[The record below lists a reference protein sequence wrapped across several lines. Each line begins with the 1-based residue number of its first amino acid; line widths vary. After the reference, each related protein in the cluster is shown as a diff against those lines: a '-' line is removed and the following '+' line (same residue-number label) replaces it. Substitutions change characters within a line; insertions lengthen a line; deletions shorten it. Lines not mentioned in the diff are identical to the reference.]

1 LDAVRLESEVRVTN
15 EAPPRKPGTPEVSGA
30 LTASA
35 RVRPRSVASL
45 LNEAA
50 SDDDDPEEAPAGSL
64 DSSLESGL
72 ASAEA
77 DDVVDASSEA
87 PGGFVAAVADV
98 TAAQRPRSAV
108 GVSVPSGIDTGSGT
122 RRRPRPP
129 SDASAW
135 SGPLSEA
142 AEPDNDS
149 EASARRHQAAEGA
162 LSAHE
167 RSFGAYTLVRRL
179 AFGGMGEVFLA
190 RKPGW
195 REFLVVKRV
204 LGHMRRDDKHRRMFM
219 DEARLQTMLAS
230 PHIVEVYDVGDHD
243 GHVFLAMEHVHGPSW
258 RAVVDRCRER
268 RQHIPVGYV
277 VDMMMQACEAL
288 AYAHTLVGDDGQ
300 PLHIV
305 HRDINPHN
313 VLVTYDG
320 VVKLIDFGIAKSDL
334 RDQQTETGTIKGK
347 FAYMSPE
354 QSAAEPLD
362 GRSDLFAL
370 GICLYELVTLQN
382 PFKRSNIVLSLEAI
396 QKTKPKALAEV
407 RPGAAILDPVVERM
421 LRKNPDD
428 RFFDCD
434 EVREALQQLLNDG
447 LIPEPRQP
455 LSTWLHELFAT
466 EIRDHEQ
473 ALKDAGVDLADD
485 NAAMAADDNG
495 HGTDGVD
502 HRTGAHGDV
511 EDVDDEAPPGPDFV
525 RTAST
530 MSQPRAIRPDDEVP
544 PPVLLPDGH
553 GTGPTGA
560 LQLRPSPTRTWL
572 LAASVTSATALAI
585 VALVLWLRPAPPTVV
600 VVPAPP
606 PLALAD
612 AGIVAVDA
620 GVNVV
625 AVVAVDGVDGGVAD
639 DGVDDGALIE
649 PDVEP
654 DIEPDAPEPGKPR
667 RPVVG
672 KRPKTDPKADPKP
685 ATDPKPDPKTQ
696 PVKAAVVGKLAVAAD
711 GFVVKGSRT
720 VTADGVT
727 VLTVDDSDAPF
738 QITLKVREA
747 GPGEIQVSL
756 DATPWG
762 IVRVDQ
768 VGRGKTPVTGLVL
781 KAGRKSLISLQNPSG
796 PKMDIALT
804 YSPVSP

>member
-1 LDAVRLESEVRVTN
+1 M
-15 EAPPRKPGTPEVSGA
+15 
-30 LTASA
+30 
-35 RVRPRSVASL
+35 ASL

-50 SDDDDPEEAPAGSL
+50 SDDDDAP
-64 DSSLESGL
+64 
-72 ASAEA
+72 SAEA
-77 DDVVDASSEA
+77 DDVVDASSES
-87 PGGFVAAVADV
+87 PGEFVADV

-142 AEPDNDS
+142 AVEPESDS
-149 EASARRHQAAEGA
+149 EGSARHRQPVEGA
-162 LSAHE
+162 LPAHE

-190 RKPGW
+190 KKAGW
-195 REFLVVKRV
+195 RELLVVKRV
-204 LGHMRRDDKHRRMFM
+204 LAHMRRDDKHRRMFM

-230 PHIVEVYDVGDHD
+230 PHIVEVFDVGDHD

-334 RDQQTETGTIKGK
+334 REQQTETGTIKGK

-370 GICLYELVTLQN
+370 GICLYELLTLQN

-428 RFFDCD
+428 RFFDCG
-434 EVREALQQLLNDG
+434 EVRDALQQLLDDG

-455 LSTWLHELFAT
+455 LSTWLHELFAA
-466 EIRDHEQ
+466 EIAEHDRSL
-473 ALKDAGVDLADD
+473 ADAGVDLDDGADD
-485 NAAMAADDNG
+485 VGVAVDGDDSGDAGDAGDDN
-495 HGTDGVD
+495 DQ
-502 HRTGAHGDV
+502 
-511 EDVDDEAPPGPDFV
+511 PPDFV
-525 RTAST
+525 TTAST

-544 PPVLLPDGH
+544 PPALLPEGH

-560 LQLRPSPTRTWL
+560 LQLRPAPSRTWL
-572 LAASVTSATALAI
+572 LAASVTSVTAIAI
-585 VALVLWLRPAPPTVV
+585 VALVLWLRPGAPAVV
-600 VVPAPP
+600 VVPPPAVVLKAAP
-606 PLALAD
+606 D
-612 AGIVAVDA
+612 AGTAVAVVEAIVDA
-620 GVNVV
+620 GPTATVVV
-625 AVVAVDGVDGGVAD
+625 AVAESLDAGVAP
-639 DGVDDGALIE
+639 DDGATE
-649 PDVEP
+649 VEP
-654 DIEPDAPEPGKPR
+654 DSGTEPGKPK

-672 KRPKTDPKADPKP
+672 KRPKSDPKADPKP
-685 ATDPKPDPKTQ
+685 DTDPKTDPKPQ
-696 PVKAAVVGKLAVAAD
+696 PAKAVVVGKLAVAAD

-727 VLTVDDSDAPF
+727 VLTVDDGDAPF

-756 DATPWG
+756 EATPWG
-762 IVRVDQ
+762 IVRIDQ

-781 KAGRKSLISLQNPSG
+781 QAGRKSLISLQNPSG

>member
-1 LDAVRLESEVRVTN
+1 MTGPVRLGSEVRVTN
-15 EAPPRKPGTPEVSGA
+15 EAPPKKPGTPEVSGA
-30 LTASA
+30 LTTSA

-50 SDDDDPEEAPAGSL
+50 SDDDGAPP
-64 DSSLESGL
+64 
-72 ASAEA
+72 SAEA

-87 PGGFVAAVADV
+87 PGEFVADV

-129 SDASAW
+129 ADASAW
-135 SGPLSEA
+135 SGPISEA
-142 AEPDNDS
+142 AIEPEGDS
-149 EASARRHQAAEGA
+149 EGSARRRQPIEGA
-162 LSAHE
+162 LPAHE

-190 RKPGW
+190 KKAGW
-195 REFLVVKRV
+195 RELLVVKRV
-204 LGHMRRDDKHRRMFM
+204 LAHMRRDDKHRRMFM

-230 PHIVEVYDVGDHD
+230 PHIVEVLDVGDHD
-243 GHVFLAMEHVHGPSW
+243 GQVFLAMEHVHGPSW

-334 RDQQTETGTIKGK
+334 REQQTETGTIKGK

-370 GICLYELVTLQN
+370 GICLYELLTLQN

-396 QKTKPKALAEV
+396 QKTKPKPLAEV

-428 RFFDCD
+428 RFFDCG
-434 EVREALQQLLNDG
+434 EVRDALQQLLDDG

-455 LSTWLHELFAT
+455 LSTWLHELFAA
-466 EIRDHEQ
+466 EITDHERSL
-473 ALKDAGVDLADD
+473 ADAGVD
-485 NAAMAADDNG
+485 MAADDDDDDN
-495 HGTDGVD
+495 DV
-502 HRTGAHGDV
+502 GDV
-511 EDVDDEAPPGPDFV
+511 GNDAGEDDGDLRPDV
-525 RTAST
+525 VATAST
-530 MSQPRAIRPDDEVP
+530 MSQPRGLRPDDEVP
-544 PPVLLPDGH
+544 PPALLPEGH

-560 LQLRPSPTRTWL
+560 LQLRPAHSRTWL
-572 LAASVTSATALAI
+572 LAASVATVTAIAI
-585 VALVLWLRPAPPTVV
+585 VALVLWLRPGAPAVV
-600 VVPAPP
+600 VVPPPAPVVLTAAP
-606 PLALAD
+606 DAGTAAVVADGVVDAGTVAVTESLD
-612 AGIVAVDA
+612 AGIAP
-620 GVNVV
+620 N
-625 AVVAVDGVDGGVAD
+625 
-639 DGVDDGALIE
+639 DDGAEAE
-649 PDVEP
+649 PATATV
-654 DIEPDAPEPGKPR
+654 PGKNK
-667 RPVVG
+667 RPVIA
-672 KRPKTDPKADPKP
+672 KHPRTDPKNPKPDTDPKP
-685 ATDPKPDPKTQ
+685 APKPQ
-696 PVKAAVVGKLAVAAD
+696 PTKSVVVGKLAVAAD
-711 GFVVKGSRT
+711 GYVVKGSRT

-727 VLTVDDSDAPF
+727 VLTVDDGDAPF

-756 DATPWG
+756 EATPWG
-762 IVRVDQ
+762 IVRIDQ

-781 KAGRKSLISLQNPSG
+781 HAGRKSLISLQNPSG